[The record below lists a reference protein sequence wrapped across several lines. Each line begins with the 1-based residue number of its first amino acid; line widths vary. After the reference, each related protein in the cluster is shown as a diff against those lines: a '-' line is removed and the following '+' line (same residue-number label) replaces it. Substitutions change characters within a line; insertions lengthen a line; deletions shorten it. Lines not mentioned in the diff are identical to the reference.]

1 MSTVKKPVIF
11 CDFDGTITNSD
22 NIVAIMKHFH
32 PAGCE
37 PIMHQIVNGQTSI
50 REGVGAMFALMP
62 SEQKDEII
70 SYVLGQAG
78 IREGF
83 ARFWTMY
90 ESSRLN
96 FSSPAAVLIFLLIH
110 C

>member
-1 MSTVKKPVIF
+1 MSTAKKPVIF

-22 NIVAIMKHFH
+22 NIVAIMKHFK
-32 PAGCE
+32 PMGYE
-37 PIMHQIVNGQTSI
+37 PIMHQIVNGHMSI

-62 SEQKDEII
+62 SKLKEDVI

-78 IREGF
+78 IRQGF
-83 ARFWTMY
+83 ARFLDFVREQQIEFFVT
-90 ESSRLN
+90 SGG
-96 FSSPAAVLIFLLIH
+96 IDFLLIH